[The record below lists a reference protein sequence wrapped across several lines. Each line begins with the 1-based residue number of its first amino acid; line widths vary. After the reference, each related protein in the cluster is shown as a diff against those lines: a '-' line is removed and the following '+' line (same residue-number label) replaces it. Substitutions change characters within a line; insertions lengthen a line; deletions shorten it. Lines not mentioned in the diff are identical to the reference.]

1 MGRKPRQDAEAIGSD
16 SFLDVVT
23 NIVGILIILVMVV
36 GIRVKNTTPSDAI
49 DDEGMRREVAQLTDE
64 AESLER
70 DVQRLEGL
78 VQQVTF
84 SSQAKFQERATM
96 AYVLAESERE
106 LEETKK
112 SLDAE
117 KQASFDVRR
126 DVAAAQA
133 ELKKLAEAKT
143 EAAKPKKRPPVQIK
157 SYPTPISKTV
167 FGHEIHFQLKH
178 GRLALAPLD
187 DIGQIGAQVAS
198 GRKQLLESHE
208 YYTGVVGP
216 QQGFEGHYEVVRVE
230 VDEGLVRGSFS
241 IELIPISDNLG
252 ETVEEAL
259 RPTSRFRAQL
269 ADFVPRQSTVTL
281 WTYGDSFA
289 DYARVKEVLYGLG
302 YHVAARPLT
311 DDMYIGGSDHGTH
324 SAAQ

>member
-36 GIRVKNTTPSDAI
+36 GIRVKNTAPSELI
-49 DDEGMRREVAQLTDE
+49 DEEGMKREVAQLTDE

-78 VQQVTF
+78 VHQVTF

-106 LEETKK
+106 LEKTKK

-117 KQASFDVRR
+117 KQSSFDMRR

-133 ELKKLAEAKT
+133 ELKKLADAKS
-143 EAAKPKKRPPVQIK
+143 EAAKPKKRVPVQIK

-167 FGHEIHFQLKH
+167 FGQEIHFQLKH
-178 GRLALAPLD
+178 GRLAMAPLEE
-187 DIGQIGAQVAS
+187 IGRIGAQAAA
-198 GRKQLLESHE
+198 GRIQLLETHD
-208 YYTGVVGP
+208 YYSGVVGP
-216 QQGFEGHYEVVRVE
+216 QQGFEGHYEVERVE
-230 VDEGLVRGSFS
+230 MDEGRVRGSYS
-241 IELIPISDNLG
+241 IDLVPISDNLG
-252 ETVEEAL
+252 ETVDEAL
-259 RPTSRFRAQL
+259 RPNSRFRAQL
-269 ADFVPRQSTVTL
+269 GDFAPRQSTVTL
-281 WTYGDSFA
+281 WTYGDSFN